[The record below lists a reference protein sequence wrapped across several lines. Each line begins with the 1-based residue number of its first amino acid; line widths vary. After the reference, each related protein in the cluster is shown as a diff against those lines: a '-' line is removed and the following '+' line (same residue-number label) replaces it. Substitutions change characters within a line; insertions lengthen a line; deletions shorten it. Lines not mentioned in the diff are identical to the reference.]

1 MAKRDCRACGSE
13 ADACIYCRSCVDRIM
28 APTRTPFLGGQRKQG
43 VSARST
49 NQAKTPE
56 AQPDSL
62 SSHPSKASEKP
73 AKDTPPA
80 LPLSCTIIIVI
91 VQGERSAGPLK

>member
-28 APTRTPFLGGQRKQG
+28 APTRIPFLGGQRKQG
-43 VSARST
+43 VPARST

-56 AQPDSL
+56 AQPGSL
-62 SSHPSKASEKP
+62 SSYPSKASEKP

-91 VQGERSAGPLK
+91 VHGKIWANPLK